1 MTSPLT
7 STNALLGA
15 SSAGTS
21 ATTPSSS
28 AASGALDQNSFLK
41 LLMAQMENQDPTAPT
56 DSTTFVTQLAQ
67 FTQVQQTT
75 AQTTTLSNIQNQL
88 QSLSSGQA
96 TNLVGKTVT
105 VNGNSMTFN
114 GTFASPAN
122 VTLAGAAQTVTV
134 AVQDSQG
141 NTVRT
146 MNLGAASAG
155 PLSIT
160 WDGKEDTGQSA
171 PSGSYMAAVTAAGAS
186 GQTVGVSTTVTGT
199 VTQVSLNNGSPTLT
213 LSTGAV
219 APVSQLAGVVG
230 SVGTSPT
237 P

>member
-21 ATTPSSS
+21 ASTTTSAPS
-28 AASGALDQNSFLK
+28 AALDQNSFLK

-146 MNLGAASAG
+146 MSLGAAPAG

-171 PSGSYMAAVTAAGAS
+171 PSGAYTAAVTAAGAS
-186 GQTVGVSTTVTGT
+186 GQTIGVSTTATGM

-213 LSTGAV
+213 LNTGAV

-230 SVGTSPT
+230 GVGTSPT